1 MLKIYCSFLFFFFS
15 VLSFGQKF
23 SFVTYNTEE
32 GLPQSQVTC
41 INQDES
47 GYLWVGTLGGLA
59 RFNGSEFKS
68 YSSIDGLVNNRIT
81 TLKHFDGAMWVG
93 HDGGISKIVK
103 EQIKSITFEGNDK
116 SRNVSDIIKFKGQIY
131 VCSNGGGLFIVKNN
145 KLVNVKLS
153 GPDYER
159 VRGGKVFD
167 GVLYLATRGGIL
179 TSTDGKTFKQLPLQG
194 DYSYSSISGT
204 DELMVFTTYNDGVF
218 KVNRKN
224 GRRTFFS
231 AEKLQYSIYGSYIDV
246 NGTLWLNTQDGIIN
260 ISSKNEISFLDES
273 KGLPVNM
280 ISCFFQD
287 KDNNIWIGSQGRGLI
302 RFPGEKF
309 RYFEQSSGLPTDLFL
324 TGFQAQNGEF
334 YLGTYDKGLV
344 VKAANGTINQIDVD
358 ETTIWAS
365 LQNVDGKNWFGTT
378 TSLVSIDANRKIEK
392 YTYEDNVPG
401 LKITALYRID
411 HKSMYVGGS
420 DGMSIYK
427 GGKFKKLGSPT
438 DEYIGTVRDIEVVNG
453 QLFCVSNLGV
463 FYYDGKSFK
472 VYKGIENVV
481 YSIEKDDKNNLWF
494 GAEEGL
500 FCIKNGKIQNVK
512 LLGDPA
518 SNFINFVN
526 YKEGKLFVGTNNGLF
541 VISELDKRNPR
552 IQRYGKGDGL
562 VELETNLNSG
572 FFDNEG
578 VFWFGTAAGLISF
591 HPNVQNSIPSI
602 PKIRVKEIL
611 LNYQAFNYRRYSDK
625 LSAFGLPEN
634 LNLPYSKNNLIFE
647 LDGISLLHHDGLMYQ
662 FFLEGINDT
671 WSPLSENSSI
681 TFTSLP
687 AGDYNLQIRAIDV
700 DGRMSPVISFPF
712 VINAAFY
719 KTWWFISIIIASI
732 VLLSIAAFRFR
743 LKRINEINEKERL
756 GFENKLI
763 SLEQKSVN
771 ASMNRH
777 FIFNALNSIQYF
789 INTQDRLAANKYL
802 TNFAQLIRKNLD
814 AATSEKNAI
823 TLEEEIE
830 RLKLYL
836 SLESMRFNGK
846 FKYEIINENVDC
858 ESIEIP
864 SMILQP
870 FIENS
875 IIHGVLPNE
884 DKFGEIYIHLSLD
897 EDVLTIKIEDNGVG
911 VKKSLSSKLEME
923 GDHKSQGMEITSK
936 RIELLKKVSNNEIE
950 LIGPLQIES
959 EDGLIN
965 GTRVLIKIRLSD
977 LEN

>member
-1 MLKIYCSFLFFFFS
+1 
-15 VLSFGQKF
+15 
-23 SFVTYNTEE
+23 
-32 GLPQSQVTC
+32 
-41 INQDES
+41 
-47 GYLWVGTLGGLA
+47 
-59 RFNGSEFKS
+59 
-68 YSSIDGLVNNRIT
+68 
-81 TLKHFDGAMWVG
+81 
-93 HDGGISKIVK
+93 
-103 EQIKSITFEGNDK
+103 
-116 SRNVSDIIKFKGQIY
+116 
-131 VCSNGGGLFIVKNN
+131 
-145 KLVNVKLS
+145 
-153 GPDYER
+153 
-159 VRGGKVFD
+159 
-167 GVLYLATRGGIL
+167 
-179 TSTDGKTFKQLPLQG
+179 
-194 DYSYSSISGT
+194 
-204 DELMVFTTYNDGVF
+204 
-218 KVNRKN
+218 
-224 GRRTFFS
+224 
-231 AEKLQYSIYGSYIDV
+231 
-246 NGTLWLNTQDGIIN
+246 
-260 ISSKNEISFLDES
+260 
-273 KGLPVNM
+273 
-280 ISCFFQD
+280 
-287 KDNNIWIGSQGRGLI
+287 
-302 RFPGEKF
+302 
-309 RYFEQSSGLPTDLFL
+309 
-324 TGFQAQNGEF
+324 
-334 YLGTYDKGLV
+334 
-344 VKAANGTINQIDVD
+344 
-358 ETTIWAS
+358 
-365 LQNVDGKNWFGTT
+365 
-378 TSLVSIDANRKIEK
+378 
-392 YTYEDNVPG
+392 
-401 LKITALYRID
+401 
-411 HKSMYVGGS
+411 
-420 DGMSIYK
+420 
-427 GGKFKKLGSPT
+427 
-438 DEYIGTVRDIEVVNG
+438 
-453 QLFCVSNLGV
+453 
-463 FYYDGKSFK
+463 
-472 VYKGIENVV
+472 
-481 YSIEKDDKNNLWF
+481 
-494 GAEEGL
+494 
-500 FCIKNGKIQNVK
+500 
-512 LLGDPA
+512 
-518 SNFINFVN
+518 
-526 YKEGKLFVGTNNGLF
+526 
-541 VISELDKRNPR
+541 
-552 IQRYGKGDGL
+552 
-562 VELETNLNSG
+562 
-572 FFDNEG
+572 
-578 VFWFGTAAGLISF
+578 
-591 HPNVQNSIPSI
+591 
-602 PKIRVKEIL
+602 
-611 LNYQAFNYRRYSDK
+611 
-625 LSAFGLPEN
+625 
-634 LNLPYSKNNLIFE
+634 
-647 LDGISLLHHDGLMYQ
+647 
-662 FFLEGINDT
+662 
-671 WSPLSENSSI
+671 
-681 TFTSLP
+681 
-687 AGDYNLQIRAIDV
+687 LQIRAIDV